1 MLTTLQSEYRE
12 QAEVQELQ
20 QQLCASEIRFR
31 NVIDKLADGII
42 IVDGKGLVRF
52 INRAAECLL
61 SCPADA
67 LLGKEVF
74 GTRVFEIQGGQIGTE
89 IIQRVGD
96 SDRISTRV
104 VQTQV
109 EILRK
114 GEDDAIAEM
123 RIVETEWEGEKA
135 LMASLRDITSRVR
148 ALEAL
153 QKSEAQL
160 REQTHQL
167 ERTLQQ
173 LKQTQSQLI
182 QTEKMSSL
190 GQMVAGVAHEI
201 NNPVNFIY
209 GNIDHASCYI
219 QDLMGLM
226 ALYEQKYPNPA
237 EEITEYQKEIDL
249 EFLSQDLPKLLSS
262 MKLGTDR
269 IREIVMS
276 LRNFSRLD
284 EAQMK
289 RVNIHEGIDSTLLI
303 LQNRLKARSA
313 FPGIELVKEYGDF
326 EQIECYAGQLNQ
338 VFMNIISNSID
349 AIEESSKFLVLHSE
363 LSASTGEG
371 SGSIPKI
378 SPQIK
383 IATELV
389 EKMSANGD
397 LDETRLLIKI
407 SDNGPGMSEE
417 VRQRLFDPFF
427 TTKPVGKGTGLGL
440 SISYHIV
447 VEKHGGQLQCLSTPD
462 EGTEFIIEIPIQ
474 QQKRKSSETPINR
487 SDLRPQTRFQ
497 SHLKAC

>member
-1 MLTTLQSEYRE
+1 
-12 QAEVQELQ
+12 
-20 QQLCASEIRFR
+20 
-31 NVIDKLADGII
+31 
-42 IVDGKGLVRF
+42 
-52 INRAAECLL
+52 
-61 SCPADA
+61 
-67 LLGKEVF
+67 
-74 GTRVFEIQGGQIGTE
+74 
-89 IIQRVGD
+89 
-96 SDRISTRV
+96 
-104 VQTQV
+104 
-109 EILRK
+109 
-114 GEDDAIAEM
+114 
-123 RIVETEWEGEKA
+123 
-135 LMASLRDITSRVR
+135 
-148 ALEAL
+148 
-153 QKSEAQL
+153 
-160 REQTHQL
+160 
-167 ERTLQQ
+167 
-173 LKQTQSQLI
+173 
-182 QTEKMSSL
+182 
-190 GQMVAGVAHEI
+190 MVAGVAHEI

-226 ALYEQKYPNPA
+226 ALYEQNYPNPA
-237 EEITEYQKEIDL
+237 EEITQYQKEIDL

-303 LQNRLKARSA
+303 LQNRLKPRSG
-313 FPGIELVKEYGDF
+313 FPGIELVKEYGDL

-389 EKMSANGD
+389 EKSSTNGD
-397 LDETRLLIKI
+397 RDETRLVITI

-474 QQKRKSSETPINR
+474 QQKRKSSETPVNR

>member
-1 MLTTLQSEYRE
+1 MLTALKSEYKE
-12 QAEVQELQ
+12 PAEVQELH
-20 QQLCASEIRFR
+20 QQLAASEIRFR

-61 SCPADA
+61 SCQADA

-96 SDRISTRV
+96 SDRDSTRV

-114 GEDDAIAEM
+114 GQEDAIAEM

-160 REQTHQL
+160 REQTQQL

-219 QDLMGLM
+219 EDLMGLM
-226 ALYEQKYPNPA
+226 ELYEQHYPNPV
-237 EEITEYQKEIDL
+237 EEITQYQKEIDL

-313 FPGIELVKEYGDF
+313 FPGIELVKEYGDL
-326 EQIECYAGQLNQ
+326 EAIECYAGQLNQ

-363 LSASTGEG
+363 LSASTDEG
-371 SGSIPKI
+371 SGSPKI

-389 EKMSANGD
+389 EKSSANGD
-397 LDETRLLIKI
+397 RDETRLVIKI

-447 VEKHGGQLQCLSTPD
+447 VEKHGGQLQCISTPD

-474 QQKRKSSETPINR
+474 QQKRKSSETSTSR

>member
-1 MLTTLQSEYRE
+1 MLTTPQSDCIE
-12 QAEVQELQ
+12 QAELEELQ
-20 QQLCASEIRFR
+20 QQLGASDIRFR

-42 IVDGKGLVRF
+42 IVDRNGLVCF

-61 SCPADA
+61 KCPAYE

-96 SDRISTRV
+96 SDRDSTRV

-114 GEDDAIAEM
+114 GQEDAIAEM
-123 RIVETEWEGEKA
+123 RIVETEWEGQKA

-153 QKSEAQL
+153 QKSESQL
-160 REQTHQL
+160 REQTQQL

-173 LKQTQSQLI
+173 LKHTQSQLI

-226 ALYEQKYPNPA
+226 ALYEQHYPTPV
-237 EEITEYQKEIDL
+237 EEITQYATEIDL

-303 LQNRLKARSA
+303 LQNRLKARSS
-313 FPGIELVKEYGDF
+313 FPGIKLVKQYGDL

-363 LSASTGEG
+363 LSESTAEG
-371 SGSIPKI
+371 SAVGGKI
-378 SPQIK
+378 APEIR

-389 EKMSANGD
+389 EKSSANGD
-397 LDETRLLIKI
+397 CDESRLLIKI

-440 SISYHIV
+440 SISYHII
-447 VEKHGGQLQCLSTPD
+447 VEKHGGQLQCISTPD

-474 QQKRKSSETPINR
+474 QQKRQSSETHANR

>member
-1 MLTTLQSEYRE
+1 MLNILQSERIE
-12 QAEVQELQ
+12 QSVVLEELE
-20 QQLCASEIRFR
+20 QQLGASEIRFR

-42 IVDGKGLVRF
+42 IVDRKGLVQF

-61 SCPADA
+61 KCQADA

-74 GTRVFEIQGGQIGTE
+74 GTRIFEIQGGQIGTE

-96 SDRISTRV
+96 SDFDSTRV

-109 EILRK
+109 EILRR
-114 GEDDAIAEM
+114 GQEDAIAEM

-160 REQTHQL
+160 REQTQQL

-226 ALYEQKYPNPA
+226 ELYKQHYPNPA
-237 EEITEYQKEIDL
+237 EEITEYAAEIDL

-303 LQNRLKARSA
+303 LQNRLKARA
-313 FPGIELVKEYGDF
+313 GFPGIELVKEYGDL

-349 AIEESSKFLVLHSE
+349 AIEESSKFLVLQSE
-363 LSASTGEG
+363 LSDSEGEE
-371 SGSIPKI
+371 SAITRKI
-378 SPQIK
+378 APQIR
-383 IATELV
+383 IVTELAN
-389 EKMSANGD
+389 KMSDNGE
-397 LDETRLLIKI
+397 ETRLLIKI

-417 VRQRLFDPFF
+417 VRERLFDPFF

-447 VEKHGGQLQCLSTPD
+447 VEKHGGQLQCVSTPD
-462 EGTEFIIEIPIQ
+462 EGTEFIIEIPIH
-474 QQKRKSSETPINR
+474 QQKRRSSDLAVNR
-487 SDLRPQTRFQ
+487 SDLRPQPRFP

>member
-1 MLTTLQSEYRE
+1 MLTTLRSEHKE
-12 QAEVQELQ
+12 QAGVQEIK
-20 QQLCASEIRFR
+20 QQLTASEIRFR

-42 IVDGKGLVRF
+42 IVDSKGLVRF

-61 SCPADA
+61 KCQANA

-74 GTRVFEIQGGQIGTE
+74 GTRIFEIQGGQIGTE

-96 SDRISTRV
+96 SDRNSTRV

-114 GEDDAIAEM
+114 GEEDAIAEM
-123 RIVETEWEGEKA
+123 RIVETEWEGQKA

-160 REQTHQL
+160 REQTQQL

-226 ALYEQKYPNPA
+226 ALYEQNYPNPA
-237 EEITEYQKEIDL
+237 EEITQYAQEIDL

-303 LQNRLKARSA
+303 LQNRFKARSG
-313 FPGIELVKEYGDF
+313 FPGIELIKEYGAL

-363 LSASTGEG
+363 LSDGEG
-371 SGSIPKI
+371 ASASGKI
-378 SPQIK
+378 SPQIR

-389 EKMSANGD
+389 QKSAGNGD
-397 LDETRLLIKI
+397 RDETRLLIKI

-462 EGTEFIIEIPIQ
+462 EGTEFIIDIPIQ
-474 QQKRKSSETPINR
+474 QQKRKSSEAPVNR